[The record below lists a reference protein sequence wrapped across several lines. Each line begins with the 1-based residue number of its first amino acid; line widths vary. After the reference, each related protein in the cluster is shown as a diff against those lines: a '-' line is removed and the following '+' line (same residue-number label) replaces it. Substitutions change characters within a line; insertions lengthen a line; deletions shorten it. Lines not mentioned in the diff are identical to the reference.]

1 MNKQRKII
9 VTQALPYANAS
20 LHLGHILEAVQTD
33 IWVRF
38 QNQVGNEC
46 LFFCADDT
54 HGTPVMLKAKELNI
68 SPEELVSKV
77 RAEHMATYG
86 AYDINFTNY
95 HTTHSDENKKFSE
108 LIYKSALENN
118 LIIKKTVNQYYDES
132 EGMFLSDRFIKG
144 VCPKCSAEN
153 QYGDGCE
160 VCGATYEPRDLLNP
174 VSTLTNT
181 IPVLKDSEHIFFDL
195 PQKESMLK
203 SFLEK
208 VNIQSAIKNKLNEWL
223 EDLKPWDISRDAP
236 YFGFKIPN
244 EKDKYFY
251 VWLDAPIGYIA
262 SIDNWANSNNKSI
275 NDYWSND
282 SEYEIIHF
290 IGKDIAYFHGLFWP
304 ATLDSANFK
313 LPDSI
318 FVHGFLTVNG
328 EKMSKSKG
336 TGIKTDTFA
345 KHCDPEMLR
354 YYFAAKLNDKV
365 EDIDL
370 NLEDFTQR
378 INSDLVGKYLNIL
391 SRSSTF
397 IQKNKGLLSNDIDK
411 QLINTV
417 LDNAKQIQEYFEQR
431 QYSKAIRLIM
441 DMADLTNKYIN
452 DKTPWKLENEEATFV
467 ATTAINAFRILSIYL
482 NPVVPKLTEAAF
494 KSLGIETQTYMSLKD
509 KLISNKLEKYTPLLT
524 RMEPLTLDQF
534 NEEENNMP
542 NDENS
547 DDMNTINIKQFSD
560 VELRVARI
568 ISAEDIEE
576 ADKLIK
582 LTLSVGDLGQKTVF
596 AGIKSAYSKDDLA
609 DKMVVLV
616 YNLAPRKM
624 KFGISEGMVL
634 ASSDDNGGIFLISP
648 DKGAKEGQRVK

>member
-1 MNKQRKII
+1 
-9 VTQALPYANAS
+9 
-20 LHLGHILEAVQTD
+20 
-33 IWVRF
+33 
-38 QNQVGNEC
+38 
-46 LFFCADDT
+46 
-54 HGTPVMLKAKELNI
+54 MLKAKELDI

-77 RAEHMATYG
+77 RAEHMATYE

-174 VSTLTNT
+174 ISTLTNT

-313 LPDSI
+313 VPDSI

-397 IQKNKGLLSNDIDK
+397 IQKNKGLLSNDIDE

-417 LDNAKQIQEYFEQR
+417 LDNAKQIQEYFEVR

-547 DDMNTINIKQFSD
+547 DDMNTIDIKQFSD

>member
-1 MNKQRKII
+1 
-9 VTQALPYANAS
+9 
-20 LHLGHILEAVQTD
+20 
-33 IWVRF
+33 
-38 QNQVGNEC
+38 
-46 LFFCADDT
+46 
-54 HGTPVMLKAKELNI
+54 MLKAKELDI

-153 QYGDGCE
+153 QHGDGCE

-174 VSTLTNT
+174 ISTLTNT

-208 VNIQSAIKNKLNEWL
+208 VNIQSTIKNKLNEWL

-397 IQKNKGLLSNDIDK
+397 IQKNKGLLSNDIDE

-417 LDNAKQIQEYFEQR
+417 LDNAKQIQEYFEVR

-547 DDMNTINIKQFSD
+547 DDMNTIDIKQFSD

>member
-1 MNKQRKII
+1 M
-9 VTQALPYANAS
+9 
-20 LHLGHILEAVQTD
+20 HLGHILEAVQTD

-54 HGTPVMLKAKELNI
+54 HGTPVMLKAKELDI

-174 VSTLTNT
+174 ISTLTNT

-397 IQKNKGLLSNDIDK
+397 IQKNKGLLSNDIDEE
-411 QLINTV
+411 LINTV
-417 LDNAKQIQEYFEQR
+417 LDNAKQIQEYFELR

-452 DKTPWKLENEEATFV
+452 DKTPWKLKNEEATFV

>member
-1 MNKQRKII
+1 
-9 VTQALPYANAS
+9 
-20 LHLGHILEAVQTD
+20 
-33 IWVRF
+33 
-38 QNQVGNEC
+38 
-46 LFFCADDT
+46 
-54 HGTPVMLKAKELNI
+54 MLKAKELDI
-68 SPEELVSKV
+68 SPEELVAKV
-77 RAEHMATYG
+77 RAEHMSTYE

-132 EGMFLSDRFIKG
+132 ECMFLSDRFIKG

-174 VSTLTNT
+174 ISTLTNT
-181 IPVLKDSEHIFFDL
+181 IPILKDSEHIFFDL

-208 VNIQSAIKNKLNEWL
+208 VNIQSPIKNKLNEWL

-262 SIDNWANSNNKSI
+262 SIDNWTNSNNKSI

-397 IQKNKGLLSNDIDK
+397 IQKNKGLLSNDIDE

-417 LDNAKQIQEYFEQR
+417 LDNAKQIQEYFEVR

-547 DDMNTINIKQFSD
+547 DDMNTIDIKQFSD

>member
-1 MNKQRKII
+1 
-9 VTQALPYANAS
+9 
-20 LHLGHILEAVQTD
+20 
-33 IWVRF
+33 
-38 QNQVGNEC
+38 
-46 LFFCADDT
+46 
-54 HGTPVMLKAKELNI
+54 MLKAKELDI

-77 RAEHMATYG
+77 RAEHMATYE

-174 VSTLTNT
+174 ISTLTNT

-223 EDLKPWDISRDAP
+223 EDLKPWDISSDAP

-397 IQKNKGLLSNDIDK
+397 IQKNKGLLSNDIDE

-417 LDNAKQIQEYFEQR
+417 LDNAKQIQEYFEVR

-547 DDMNTINIKQFSD
+547 DDMNTIDIKQFSD

>member
-1 MNKQRKII
+1 
-9 VTQALPYANAS
+9 
-20 LHLGHILEAVQTD
+20 
-33 IWVRF
+33 
-38 QNQVGNEC
+38 
-46 LFFCADDT
+46 
-54 HGTPVMLKAKELNI
+54 MLKAKELDI

-77 RAEHMATYG
+77 RAEHMATYE

-174 VSTLTNT
+174 ISTLTNT

-397 IQKNKGLLSNDIDK
+397 IQKNKGLLSNDIDEV
-411 QLINTV
+411 LVNTI
-417 LDNAKQIQEYFEQR
+417 LDNAKQIQEYFEIR

-482 NPVVPKLTEAAF
+482 NPVLPKLTEAAF
-494 KSLGIETQTYMSLKD
+494 KSLGIETQTYKSLKD

-547 DDMNTINIKQFSD
+547 DDMNTIDIKQFSD

>member
-1 MNKQRKII
+1 
-9 VTQALPYANAS
+9 
-20 LHLGHILEAVQTD
+20 
-33 IWVRF
+33 
-38 QNQVGNEC
+38 
-46 LFFCADDT
+46 
-54 HGTPVMLKAKELNI
+54 MLKAKELDI

-77 RAEHMATYG
+77 RAEHMATYE

-174 VSTLTNT
+174 ISTLTNT

-397 IQKNKGLLSNDIDK
+397 IQKNKGLLSNDIDE

-417 LDNAKQIQEYFEQR
+417 LDNAKQIQEYFELR

-547 DDMNTINIKQFSD
+547 DDMNTIDIKQFSD

>member
-1 MNKQRKII
+1 MDSNTNKSRKII
-9 VTQALPYANAS
+9 VTHALPYANAS

-33 IWVRF
+33 IWTRF
-38 QNQVGNEC
+38 QNADGNEC

-54 HGTPVMLKAKELNI
+54 HGTPVMLKAKELDI

-174 VSTLTNT
+174 ISTLTNT

-208 VNIQSAIKNKLNEWL
+208 VNIQSTIKNKLNEWL

-328 EKMSKSKG
+328 KKMSKSKG

-397 IQKNKGLLSNDIDK
+397 IQKNEGFLSSDIDED
-411 QLINTV
+411 LINTI
-417 LDNAKQIQEYFEQR
+417 LGNAEQIQEYFEIR

-547 DDMNTINIKQFSD
+547 DDMNTIDIKQFSD

-634 ASSDDNGGIFLISP
+634 ASSDDNLSLIHI
-648 DKGAKEGQRVK
+648 

>member
-1 MNKQRKII
+1 
-9 VTQALPYANAS
+9 
-20 LHLGHILEAVQTD
+20 
-33 IWVRF
+33 
-38 QNQVGNEC
+38 
-46 LFFCADDT
+46 
-54 HGTPVMLKAKELNI
+54 MLKAKELDI

-144 VCPKCSAEN
+144 ACPKCSAEN

-174 VSTLTNT
+174 ISTLTNT

-244 EKDKYFY
+244 EKDKYLY

-397 IQKNKGLLSNDIDK
+397 IQKNKGLLSNDIDEE
-411 QLINTV
+411 LINTV
-417 LDNAKQIQEYFEQR
+417 LDNAKQIQEYFELR

-547 DDMNTINIKQFSD
+547 DDMNTIDIKQFSD

>member
-1 MNKQRKII
+1 M
-9 VTQALPYANAS
+9 
-20 LHLGHILEAVQTD
+20 HLGHILESVQTD

-68 SPEELVSKV
+68 TPEELVTKV
-77 RAEHMATYG
+77 RAEHMATYA

-95 HTTHSDENKKFSE
+95 HTTHSEENKKFSE
-108 LIYKSALENN
+108 IIYKSALDND
-118 LIIKKTVNQYYDES
+118 LIIKKSVNQYYDET
-132 EGMFLSDRFIKG
+132 EGMFLSDRFIQG
-144 VCPKCSAEN
+144 TCPKCSAEN

-160 VCGATYEPRDLLNP
+160 VCGATYEPRDLINP
-174 VSTLTNT
+174 LSTLSNSTP
-181 IPVLKDSEHIFFDL
+181 ILKDSEHIFFDL
-195 PQKESMLK
+195 PQKASMLK

-208 VNIQSAIKNKLNEWL
+208 VNIQSSIKNKLNEWL

-236 YFGFKIPN
+236 YFGFEIPN

-262 SIDNWANSNNKSI
+262 SIDNWASANNMTI
-275 NDYWSND
+275 NDYWSNN
-282 SEYEIIHF
+282 SEYEIVHF

-318 FVHGFLTVNG
+318 YVHGFLTVNG
-328 EKMSKSKG
+328 EKMSKSRG

-397 IQKNKGLLSNDIDK
+397 IQKNDGLLSESVDK
-411 QLINTV
+411 DLLNTI
-417 LDNAKQIQEYFEQR
+417 LGNADQVQEYFEMR

-452 DKTPWKLENEEATFV
+452 DKTPWKLESNEAIFV
-467 ATTAINAFRILSIYL
+467 ATTAINAFRILSIFL
-482 NPVVPKLTEAAF
+482 SPVIPKLTTAAF
-494 KSLGIETQTYMSLKD
+494 KSLGIDAQSYKSLD
-509 KLISNKLEKYTPLLT
+509 DNLLAEKLKKYTPLMT
-524 RMEPLTLDQF
+524 RMESLTLDQF

-547 DDMNTINIKQFSD
+547 NDMNTIDIKQFSD
-560 VELRVARI
+560 VELRVAKI

-582 LTLSVGDLGQKTVF
+582 LTLSVGELGQKTVF
-596 AGIKSAYSKDDLA
+596 AGIKSAYSKEELA

-634 ASSDDNGGIFLISP
+634 ASSDDEGGIFLISP

>member
-1 MNKQRKII
+1 
-9 VTQALPYANAS
+9 
-20 LHLGHILEAVQTD
+20 
-33 IWVRF
+33 
-38 QNQVGNEC
+38 
-46 LFFCADDT
+46 
-54 HGTPVMLKAKELNI
+54 MLKAKELNI

-174 VSTLTNT
+174 ISTLTNT

-452 DKTPWKLENEEATFV
+452 DKTPWKLKNEEATFV

-547 DDMNTINIKQFSD
+547 DDMNTIDIKQFSD

>member
-1 MNKQRKII
+1 M
-9 VTQALPYANAS
+9 P
-20 LHLGHILEAVQTD
+20 
-33 IWVRF
+33 
-38 QNQVGNEC
+38 
-46 LFFCADDT
+46 
-54 HGTPVMLKAKELNI
+54 
-68 SPEELVSKV
+68 
-77 RAEHMATYG
+77 
-86 AYDINFTNY
+86 
-95 HTTHSDENKKFSE
+95 
-108 LIYKSALENN
+108 
-118 LIIKKTVNQYYDES
+118 
-132 EGMFLSDRFIKG
+132 
-144 VCPKCSAEN
+144 
-153 QYGDGCE
+153 
-160 VCGATYEPRDLLNP
+160 
-174 VSTLTNT
+174 
-181 IPVLKDSEHIFFDL
+181 
-195 PQKESMLK
+195 
-203 SFLEK
+203 
-208 VNIQSAIKNKLNEWL
+208 
-223 EDLKPWDISRDAP
+223 
-236 YFGFKIPN
+236 
-244 EKDKYFY
+244 
-251 VWLDAPIGYIA
+251 
-262 SIDNWANSNNKSI
+262 I
-275 NDYWSND
+275 NDYWSNN
-282 SEYEIIHF
+282 SEYEIVHF

-318 FVHGFLTVNG
+318 YVHGFLTVNG
-328 EKMSKSKG
+328 EKMSKSRG

-397 IQKNKGLLSNDIDK
+397 IQKNDGLLSESVDK
-411 QLINTV
+411 DLLNTI
-417 LDNAKQIQEYFEQR
+417 LSNADQVQEYFEMR

-452 DKTPWKLENEEATFV
+452 DKTPWKLESNEAIFV
-467 ATTAINAFRILSIYL
+467 ATTAINAFRILSIFL
-482 NPVVPKLTEAAF
+482 SPVIPKLTTAAF
-494 KSLGIETQTYMSLKD
+494 KSLGIDAQSYKSLD
-509 KLISNKLEKYTPLLT
+509 DNLLAEKLKKYTPLMT

-547 DDMNTINIKQFSD
+547 NDMNTIDIKQFSD
-560 VELRVARI
+560 VELRVAKI
-568 ISAEDIEE
+568 MSAEDIEE

-582 LTLSVGDLGQKTVF
+582 LTLSVGELGQKTVF
-596 AGIKSAYSKDDLA
+596 AGIKSAYSKEELA

-634 ASSDDNGGIFLISP
+634 ASSDDEGGIFLISP

>member
-1 MNKQRKII
+1 
-9 VTQALPYANAS
+9 
-20 LHLGHILEAVQTD
+20 
-33 IWVRF
+33 
-38 QNQVGNEC
+38 
-46 LFFCADDT
+46 
-54 HGTPVMLKAKELNI
+54 MLKAKELDI

-77 RAEHMATYG
+77 RAEHMATYE

-174 VSTLTNT
+174 ISTLTNT

-397 IQKNKGLLSNDIDK
+397 IQKNKGLLSNDIDEE
-411 QLINTV
+411 LINTV
-417 LDNAKQIQEYFEQR
+417 LDNAKQIQEYFEVR

-547 DDMNTINIKQFSD
+547 DDMNTIDIKQFSD